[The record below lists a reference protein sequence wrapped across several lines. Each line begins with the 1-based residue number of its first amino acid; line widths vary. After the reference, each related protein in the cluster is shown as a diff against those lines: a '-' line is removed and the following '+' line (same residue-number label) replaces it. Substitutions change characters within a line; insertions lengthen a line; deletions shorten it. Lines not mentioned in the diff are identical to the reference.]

1 MDIIDTKIEFGEDD
15 KYLRNEFVK
24 KAHYE
29 LGAKEQGFMHSPAY
43 KHGVWDGI
51 IDFFDPKTDTFPTG
65 LIELVKDILGDMQA
79 LYGFQ
84 YEIIDNRPD
93 PFLYVEDM
101 DKDIVLKDDK
111 IEQITL
117 RDYQYNA
124 VQSIITN
131 YTGIVNVATNGG
143 KTEIASGIIQQI
155 KPYLESDERVAFFT
169 DKKEIFNQS
178 AERIS
183 QRLGIPVGK
192 LGGGQKDI
200 KQVTVVMIPT
210 INSGLK
216 DPEKGVKLTP
226 KERLYKKI
234 AKEILPMFEKRNN
247 HRDLLAIYV
256 RNFKPKTKVDQTLLQ
271 ELENVYNTCGT
282 DSAVLMKLRN
292 YNAKYI
298 DTIKK
303 KNKKTYEKYNE
314 LKDFLESVAV
324 MICDEAHHTGSDTWY
339 NSLRNCTN
347 ARYRVGLTGSIDKKN
362 EVLWRR
368 LQSLFGDIVSKIEN
382 DFLISKGYSAKPV
395 IKMFPITSPSNID
408 KVSDYQPAYQQGI
421 TNNEFRNT
429 LIAKLTKMCYNEN
442 KGILIIVNYLEHGQN
457 ISEIL
462 TRLDVDHY
470 FVHGQLDDDTRKSK
484 LADMKAGK
492 LKVMIATSIIDEGV
506 DISGI
511 NALVIAAGGKSLRQ
525 TLQRIGRALRKK
537 DKDNTTQIFDFV
549 DYTNKHLLKHS
560 KERRKIYDEEKFE
573 VVDIRPNK

>member
-1 MDIIDTKIEFGEDD
+1 MLTFITEQRVNQKNEILKSTTKIKSSYNNKITGTRKILTQYRDSLDIPKKEFK
-15 KYLRNEFVK
+15 KYISRDCITIDRLKEVLELYPQGDSEIK
-24 KAHYE
+24 KMIENVVDSNIYYQE
-29 LGAKEQGFMHSPAY
+29 VTDIQDNGDIETFDVCMPETHSFIAQT
-43 KHGVWDGI
+43 V
-51 IDFFDPKTDTFPTG
+51 
-65 LIELVKDILGDMQA
+65 
-79 LYGFQ
+79 
-84 YEIIDNRPD
+84 
-93 PFLYVEDM
+93 
-101 DKDIVLKDDK
+101 
-111 IEQITL
+111 
-117 RDYQYNA
+117 
-124 VQSIITN
+124 
-131 YTGIVNVATNGG
+131 VNHN
-143 KTEIASGIIQQI
+143 TEIASGIIQQI

-183 QRLGIPVGK
+183 QRLGVPVGK

-234 AKEILPMFEKRNN
+234 AKEILPMFEKRSN
-247 HRDLLAIYV
+247 HRDLLAMYV

-314 LKDFLESVAV
+314 LKEFLESVAV
-324 MICDEAHHTGSDTWY
+324 MICDETHHTGSDTWY